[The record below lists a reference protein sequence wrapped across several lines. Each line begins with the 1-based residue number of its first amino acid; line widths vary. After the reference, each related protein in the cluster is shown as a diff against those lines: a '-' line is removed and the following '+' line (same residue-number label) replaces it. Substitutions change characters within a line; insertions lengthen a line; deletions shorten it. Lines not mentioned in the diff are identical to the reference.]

1 MSAMTFPMPSSTAAE
16 RRAPPRRCASGPSAR
31 CRRAALA
38 AVASAALAGAA
49 HAQTVTDEVR
59 AQVASARL
67 GTAYAQMINLSATP
81 DFSAASYRIDSLE
94 PSADLD
100 VLRLP
105 YQAKWLALSD
115 DADLYWKVEA
125 GWLQFKQDFP
135 WNPLPDAPGAID
147 SKWTAYSVGGGVLA
161 RIRLGS
167 GFSVEPAVDV
177 ALARLQNRASYAGA
191 ATLLQPV
198 LDGLLFNWNADAW
211 LVTPGIA
218 LEWTD
223 AAGAG
228 RVKVRGHVARSWIS
242 SFDETDPVQR
252 FREATNL
259 YSVRAEYVHP
269 TEWKAFERR
278 MSAVAYGSYAGFFGA
293 NRDVLGF
300 DAVAE
305 VGGGLELPLKPDA
318 PKAERVR
325 LQAAYLFGSG
335 VRGWS
340 LGLGMQY

>member
-1 MSAMTFPMPSSTAAE
+1 MTVFL
-16 RRAPPRRCASGPSAR
+16 
-31 CRRAALA
+31 RRAA
-38 AVASAALAGAA
+38 AVGATAALAGAV
-49 HAQTVTDEVR
+49 HAQTVPDQVR

-67 GTAYAQMINLSATP
+67 GAGYAQMINLSATP
-81 DFSAASYRIDSLE
+81 DLSAASYRIDGID

-105 YQAKWLALSD
+105 YQAKWLPLSD

-135 WNPLPDAPGAID
+135 WNPAPDAAGTFG
-147 SKWTAYSVGGGVLA
+147 SKWTAYSVGAGVLA
-161 RIRLGS
+161 KVRLGS

-177 ALARLQNRASYAGA
+177 ALARLQNRTSYGGS
-191 ATLLQPV
+191 ATVLQPV

-211 LVTPGIA
+211 LVTPGVA

-223 AAGAG
+223 AVGEG
-228 RVKVRGHVARSWIS
+228 RARVRGHVARSWIA

-252 FREATNL
+252 FREATNI

-278 MSAVAYGSYAGFFGA
+278 MSWVAYGSYAGFFGA

-305 VGGGLELPLKPDA
+305 VGGGLELPFKPDA

-335 VRGWS
+335 VRGWT